1 MGNAEK
7 VLDAAEHARHDCP
20 TFGLYEGC
28 SHMSNSS
35 RTSSTV
41 AMALRV
47 LKLLSEH
54 PDGLG
59 VSDIA
64 RRMGIGRST
73 AHMLLATLVQQ
84 EFALQ
89 NEESLYVLG
98 ITAFEVGAAV
108 PDAARFGGEL
118 LGPMRELAD
127 LSGEAVSLAIPRHR
141 DAIIVQRLET
151 DHVLRVDIGVGTRM
165 PLISCASGKVILA
178 SLSDAEIDNLYP
190 ENDLPRV
197 TQHSIR
203 SKDLLKSAIL
213 PAVRRQ
219 RYAVTE
225 GEFAE
230 GIDGVAAGVADSR
243 GVLVAALSVA
253 GPSSRFSTD
262 KWVDALLRAADDM
275 SALLAARRT

>member
-1 MGNAEK
+1 
-7 VLDAAEHARHDCP
+7 
-20 TFGLYEGC
+20 
-28 SHMSNSS
+28 MSNSS

-47 LKLLSEH
+47 LKLLSEN
-54 PDGLG
+54 PDGIG
-59 VSDIA
+59 VSDVA

-73 AHMLLATLVQQ
+73 AHMLLATLVEQ

-89 NEESLYVLG
+89 NEESQYVLG

-127 LSGEAVSLAIPRHR
+127 LSGEAVSLAIPWHR
-141 DAIIVQRLET
+141 DAIIVQRFET
-151 DHVLRVDIGVGTRM
+151 NHVLRVDIGVGTRM
-165 PLISCASGKVILA
+165 PLISCASGKIMLA

-190 ENDLPRV
+190 EDDLPPV
-197 TQHSIR
+197 TEHSIR
-203 SKDLLKSAIL
+203 SKDLLKSVIL
-213 PAVRRQ
+213 PTVRRQ

-225 GEFAE
+225 GEYAE
-230 GIDGVAAGVADSR
+230 GIDGVAAGVTDST
-243 GVLVAALSVA
+243 GSVVAALSVA

-262 KWVDALLRAADDM
+262 KWVSGLLQAADDM
-275 SALLAARRT
+275 TALLVARRRNSAVNTRI